1 MSFSVCMGN
10 QHHTAGGGNR
20 FINILF
26 TTSNTKNLAI
36 GATPTPTAFVVDE
49 LLTLHDA
56 DATRVY

>member
-1 MSFSVCMGN
+1 MGN

-26 TTSNTKNLAI
+26 TTSNTKNLAV

>member
-1 MSFSVCMGN
+1 MGN

-36 GATPTPTAFVVDE
+36 GATPTAFVADE
-49 LLTLHDA
+49 LVTFNCILMLMLPEFIDK
-56 DATRVY
+56 

>member
-1 MSFSVCMGN
+1 MGN

-36 GATPTPTAFVVDE
+36 GATPSAFVVDKLVTFNCILMLPE
-49 LLTLHDA
+49 FIDK
-56 DATRVY
+56 

>member
-1 MSFSVCMGN
+1 MGN

-26 TTSNTKNLAI
+26 TTSNTKNLAV

-49 LLTLHDA
+49 LLTFNYYMMLMLPGFIDK
-56 DATRVY
+56 